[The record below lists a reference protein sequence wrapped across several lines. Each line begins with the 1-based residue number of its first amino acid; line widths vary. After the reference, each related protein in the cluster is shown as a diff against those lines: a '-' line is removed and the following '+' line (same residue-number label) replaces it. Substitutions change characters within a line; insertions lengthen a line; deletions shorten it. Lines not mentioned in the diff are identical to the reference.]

1 MSHPRSTAT
10 PRVPRWWPVVGWAC
24 VILALTSWPSP
35 PDVAP
40 RFPGLDKVAHLA
52 VYGVLGYLVAR
63 ALRAPA
69 TLRTQLNSLTAM
81 ATFAF
86 VDELHQVVIPGRSA
100 SIWDWTADLTG
111 ATAGLL
117 IGLHLLS
124 LARARQD
131 LST

>member
-1 MSHPRSTAT
+1 MI
-10 PRVPRWWPVVGWAC
+10 GWAC
-24 VILALTSWPSP
+24 VILVLTSWPSP
-35 PDVAP
+35 PVVVP
-40 RFPGLDKVAHLA
+40 RFTGLDKVAHFA
-52 VYGVLGYLVAR
+52 VYAVLGYLVAR
-63 ALRAPA
+63 ALHVPA
-69 TLRTQLNSLTAM
+69 TLRTRLNSLTAM
-81 ATFAF
+81 AIFAF